1 MPKVYRKIVTG
12 QHEEGQRWSHSTNM
26 FTCESCLNENNVPRV
41 EWVGR
46 YVEDIVPGPG
56 NPGVY
61 EEAPLE
67 TCDRCFAVDE
77 DSREEMYEWSADMD
91 RQQWEDQEWEEQ
103 EYPIDHSEASMKGS
117 GSWGYGT

>member
-12 QHEEGQRWSHSTNM
+12 QFDDGQLWSHSTNM

-61 EEAPLE
+61 VEAPLE
-67 TCDRCFAVDE
+67 TCDRCFQKDDQAH
-77 DSREEMYEWSADMD
+77 EEMHQWCEELDN
-91 RQQWEDQEWEEQ
+91 QQWEEQ

>member
-1 MPKVYRKIVTG
+1 MPKVYRKVVHG
-12 QHEEGQRWSHSTNM
+12 HKTNM
-26 FTCESCLNENNVPRV
+26 FTCENCLDAENMPRV

-67 TCDRCFAVDE
+67 KCDRCFAVDV

-91 RQQWEDQEWEEQ
+91 RQQWEDREWEEQ